1 VGKLWANAIHSQIG
15 HFRESAVFDLIIR
28 NGTIV
33 DGTGQPRFV
42 GDIAIQGDRIAAVGE
57 VTGSARREIDAT
69 GLLVTPGWVDIHTH
83 YDGQATWDPQMAPS
97 SWHGVTTA
105 IMGNCGVG
113 FAPVRPDQHQFLIE
127 LMEGVED
134 IPGSALA
141 EGINWKW
148 ERFPEYLDALE
159 SMPRTIDVGVHV
171 PHAPVRAY
179 VLGERCNTDYVP
191 NKDEI
196 AQMAELVREGV
207 AAGALGFS
215 TSRTLL
221 HKDLKGVHMPG
232 TFAGSDEMLALGM
245 SMKGLKHGVFEM
257 VSDHL
262 GDDDEW
268 MWVKGF
274 AEETKLPVTLVAT
287 SAGAYQ
293 GNKMYNIAEEA
304 RAHGMDIRPQIAGR
318 PTGVLHGLQS
328 NFHIFMGHP
337 TYRADI
343 HPLPHEEKLAMMA
356 RPEIRAALLSEESRI
371 KATMMG
377 VKLDDLLWQ
386 VFPLGEKPD
395 YEPNREQ
402 SVRGLAEA
410 AGLSPMEMM
419 YDLLLRDG
427 GRELFYQP
435 LGGFVGY
442 NFDFFRKNME
452 HPNVL
457 FGLSDGG
464 AHCGVIADAGM
475 PSFILMHWARDRTKG
490 AQFPLEFLV
499 RKLSSDTARAYGLN
513 DRGQLKPGMLADI
526 NVIDFENLKLH
537 RPEAVYDL
545 PAGGR
550 RLVQQV
556 EGYRYT
562 IKSGQVT
569 LEDGAFTGALPG
581 GLVRG
586 GREARI
592 LQEAAE

>member
-1 VGKLWANAIHSQIG
+1 MGLRQPSCLV
-15 HFRESAVFDLIIR
+15 ESGVYDLIIR
-28 NGTIV
+28 GGSIV
-33 DGTGQPRFV
+33 DGTGRPAFR
-42 GDIAIQGDRIAAVGE
+42 GDVAVTGDRIVEVGDVDGE
-57 VTGSARREIDAT
+57 ARREIDAT
-69 GLLVTPGWVDIHTH
+69 GLIVTPGWVDIHTH

-113 FAPVRPDQHQFLIE
+113 FAPARPDDHQFLIE

-141 EGINWKW
+141 EGIDWKW

-159 SMPRTIDVGVHV
+159 VMPRTIDVGVHV

-179 VLGERCNTDYVP
+179 VLGERCNTDYAP
-191 NKDEI
+191 NAAEI
-196 AQMAELVREGV
+196 AEMAALVREGV

-232 TFAGSDEMLALGM
+232 TFAGSDEMLALGL
-245 SMKGLKHGVFEM
+245 SMKGLSHGVFEM

-268 MWVKGF
+268 LWVKGF
-274 AEETKLPVTLVAT
+274 AGDTKLPVTLVAT

-293 GNKMYNIAEEA
+293 GDKMYNIAEEA
-304 RAHGMDIRPQIAGR
+304 RRHGMDIRPQIAGR
-318 PTGVLHGLQS
+318 PTGVLHGLKS
-328 NFHIFMGHP
+328 SFHVFMGHP
-337 TYRADI
+337 TYKAEVA
-343 HPLPHEEKLAMMA
+343 HLPHDEKLAVLA
-356 RPEIRAALLSEESRI
+356 RPEIRAAILAEESPI
-371 KATMMG
+371 KRTLMG
-377 VKLDDLLWQ
+377 VSLEDLLWQ
-386 VFPLGEKPD
+386 VFPLGEEPD
-395 YEPNREQ
+395 YEPDREQ
-402 SVRGLAEA
+402 SVRGLAES
-410 AGLSPMEMM
+410 AGVPPMAMM
-419 YDLLLRDG
+419 FDLLLRDE

-435 LGGFVGY
+435 LGGFQSY
-442 NFDFFRKNME
+442 NFDFFRRNME

-475 PSFILMHWARDRTKG
+475 PCFFLMHWARDRTKG
-490 AQFPLEFLV
+490 EQFPLEFLV

-513 DRGQLKPGMLADI
+513 DRGELRPGLLADI

-537 RPEAVYDL
+537 RPEAVNDL

-550 RLVQQV
+550 RLVQRV

-569 LEDGAFTGALPG
+569 LEDGEFTGALPG
-581 GLVRG
+581 SLVRG
-586 GREARI
+586 GREAVV
-592 LQEAAE
+592 LMAAE